1 MRSFAILKDLVEES
15 DSENMAPVQEVLA
28 FYGQPATDG
37 QDKLGIVK
45 EGEMRH
51 KLPITRSESV
61 SYGVGTEE
69 VCLRKTEFEFVDD
82 KRQIRFEEKF
92 DSFKKTQTIS
102 RNPSQITSPCV
113 SYDLDEGQGEKLKTI
128 QQSKGKKHTKKS
140 AVENDDVSQFER
152 DPFACKSKF
161 VNGEKV
167 SGKTIDLKSK
177 GENSNFTFQFCKIH
191 THTHT
196 HLFTLALDVWVLAY
210 ALFGSNTMAT
220 RFNQIY

>member
-28 FYGQPATDG
+28 FYGQPPTDG

-45 EGEMRH
+45 EGEMRQ
-51 KLPITRSESV
+51 KLPITRSDSV

-69 VCLRKTEFEFVDD
+69 VCLRKTEFEFVD
-82 KRQIRFEEKF
+82 KRQLRCEEEF
-92 DSFKKTQTIS
+92 VSFKKTQTIS

-113 SYDLDEGQGEKLKTI
+113 SYGLDEGQGEKLKTI
-128 QQSKGKKHTKKS
+128 QQSKGKKLAKKS